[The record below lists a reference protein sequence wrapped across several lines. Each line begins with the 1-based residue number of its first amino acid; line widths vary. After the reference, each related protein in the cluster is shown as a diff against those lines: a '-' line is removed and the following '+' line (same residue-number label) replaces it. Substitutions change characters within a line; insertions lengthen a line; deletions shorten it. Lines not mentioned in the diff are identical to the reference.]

1 MSRKTWA
8 STIEEMNAKLEAQKR
23 DYREQIWAL
32 EDKILDAHYQ
42 IKANKKDLEDIKN
55 GK

>member
-1 MSRKTWA
+1 MSRSTWTSA
-8 STIEEMNAKLEAQKR
+8 IEEMNAKLEAQKR

-42 IKANKKDLEDIKN
+42 IKANNKDLEDIKK
-55 GK
+55 GE